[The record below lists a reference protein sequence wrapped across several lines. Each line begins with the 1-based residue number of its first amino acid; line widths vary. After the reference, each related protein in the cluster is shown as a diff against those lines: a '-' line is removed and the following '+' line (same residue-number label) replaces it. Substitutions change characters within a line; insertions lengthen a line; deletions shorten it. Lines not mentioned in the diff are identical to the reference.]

1 MVLTAPRRQS
11 LQHSQIEELKSTTN
25 SNGAGLLHSLLETQ
39 ANKYPER
46 IAVQFEDV
54 PGLSYNQLNG
64 MANSVARKLLC
75 GRGAIIPIAMER
87 SISMVVAVL
96 AVLKTGAAYVLLSPD
111 APIARNQ
118 FIVEDVKAPFV
129 LVDETTTGQFNS
141 SLEMP
146 ITRLVQRAIKAPP
159 AHFSNLNLYQSPSDI
174 AYVIYTSGTTGQPKG
189 VLLSHLAATTGISA
203 MSTPNGSEP
212 PRQLLCHSPNF
223 SAAQRTILGCL
234 CRGGTLCLASKE
246 NITLGLFKTL
256 REMNVNSL
264 EITPSMLM
272 LHDPATLPSNVKSI
286 TLGGEPVSSALID
299 AWADKVSLTSAY
311 GLSECTQL
319 NMRQRLSRGS
329 PPTLL
334 GKPTDST
341 TCMVLEPNSISPV
354 PVNTPG
360 ELCLG
365 GGQLAKGYLGLK
377 EKTRAAFIKN
387 PFGAGRLYRTGDM
400 VVLRDDGSM
409 KLVGRIDQ
417 QTKIDGQRVEPGEAN
432 AHIWRQLGVAQS
444 HVVPATVLGRKALV
458 AVVVSDQTVEW
469 PALVREARGTLRTL
483 LPSYAVPSYWVEVE
497 QMPLNTSGKVDV
509 AGLVAMVE
517 GLSAEELIT
526 PTSSVSSTPPAGT
539 PPDDAFEL
547 KVLDAVAATL
557 SLSASAVS
565 LDASFQELGGSS
577 LNAIVLVGKLRAAGV
592 QVSVPDILQAE
603 TLRDLRP
610 EPSLVMGE
618 VPAPFSLL
626 PETASARHTRGL
638 EDAYPATPL
647 QEGLCL
653 ESIIG
658 SADYVYRRTYRI
670 QGVQPAQVRQALE
683 TVISKNPIFRTSFTQ
698 SKRSFI
704 QSVRKSVNLPWKEY
718 RGVTLDR
725 AIEDLKEDP
734 LELDGP
740 LVRATVLDDSLLVLE
755 MHHCLFDFWSSKFL
769 AADAAAVLRGEQPVD
784 RPPFSAYVAFNKA
797 YASEPAPRAF
807 WQEYL
812 AGATETVVDL
822 PPATSEDS
830 EQPFVL
836 RADIGDALQ
845 RLSSATGVTIGAAVH
860 AAWAM
865 TLASHLGTDEA
876 TFLSAFA
883 GRDANVAGI
892 LSLNGPTL
900 CTVPMRITV
909 SNSGSV
915 EEFAK
920 DTQNNL
926 WNVSRYAHS
935 GLRDALSAAS
945 LRSSLFNTMVNVLAV
960 PKTDAFAED
969 SALVPVDADTQNF
982 TGYVCLELNEAD
994 PSRVKLLVPFA
1005 GVDRGAATALLDLFV
1020 DTVEQATANNAP
1032 STAAEPQQLPT
1043 VTEEPSSFG
1052 LAHAEFEQR
1061 AAANASKTAVVESSG
1076 GRSWSYGEMD
1086 AKANNLARQLVQQ
1099 DVAPGEIIP
1108 LFMDKSALT
1117 LVSILAILKAGAAFT
1132 PLDPRNPRERNSFI
1146 AQDVGA
1152 KRIITDVRN
1161 GEDCAAFGLDA
1172 IVPEQL
1178 DLDEGDSSPVDVPS
1192 LSPASTAYLIYT
1204 SGSTGLPKGVVV
1216 PHSAVAASAEGM
1228 IEATAVT
1235 ADWVSLWTLN
1245 YVFDASYYDVFTV
1258 LSAGATLCVAPQ
1270 DDVMSDLAGHINRM
1284 GVEQVMLTP
1293 TMAKLISG
1301 GPSEVPK
1308 LKVLNVCGE
1317 KIDSNIQE
1325 WAKQIDVYNGY
1336 GPTEATIL
1344 MTVSKVAPDGD
1355 LNSIGLP
1362 LRHAT
1367 AVILPA
1373 EGSSLKRLP
1382 AGEVGELCVRGAH
1395 LATGYLNRPEQTAK
1409 AFVRDADGEVLY
1421 RTGDLARWADD
1432 GSLICL
1438 GRKDY
1443 QVKLNGFRIEL
1454 GEIEN
1459 AVLRTD
1465 CVDAS
1470 IVSVAELAG
1479 KKQLVAFV
1487 VLKGDHEPNTQK
1499 LLSPEDKLPAIA
1511 DVIDGMHT
1519 ITHYMMPSVFLP
1531 FSGFPTLP
1539 SGKANRKE
1547 LVALAETL
1555 SKADVASYVPKNDD
1569 EDAGEV
1575 EPVSTEAERVMQA
1588 IWAAVLDQPLEA
1600 IGANSSF
1607 LALGGDSIAGINV
1620 AGQCRKKSYK
1630 IALSQVLALPTLREQ
1645 AAKMEKIELAPKK
1658 AAPAAKFT
1666 VPESVRRVIRQAKCE
1681 DDVEDIYP
1689 CGAGQIEFLTQ
1700 GRKDRQYWNLTVH
1713 RDLPA
1718 SFDLDAWK
1726 AATTQLTARN
1736 QILRAFYVLADEADP
1751 ASWYQVVLKFPTLD
1765 WDEQLYSTPEE
1776 KTQLAEQ
1783 LRDSRFAPG
1792 TPHVRYRVLRSA
1804 ADGTRT
1810 LAIKLDHGTYD
1821 GTLLRIFQDQFA
1833 AIARGDQSVPPVVDF
1848 KQFITWDA
1856 ANDRAADLSYWH
1868 TRLRHPAPPPR
1879 PLLPLPTAPATDR
1892 LRFVPLQ
1899 ADVDAIAAKY
1909 GVTAMTVF
1917 SAVYAL
1923 VAGRVLG
1930 TDDAVIDNLV
1940 AGRNADID
1948 TGDAQLLNGTC
1959 ANFLPMRMGL
1969 SADDS
1974 TVSDW
1979 MAAAQNDFWES
1990 AEHGRVGLGDIY
2002 GAERDAAGAA
2012 KLLFVFQP
2020 FAPAPVGAK
2029 PDPISWLVMKAQQKI
2044 YMVMNYALAIE
2055 VQKTLSEEGKQGYRL
2070 KVQWDSRGLS
2080 EEKID
2085 LAMGLFEGVL
2095 GRLGDGEKK
2104 ELSMDRMVEFVGGF

>member
-39 ANKYPER
+39 ANIHPER

-64 MANSVARKLLC
+64 MANSVARKLVC
-75 GRGAIIPIAMER
+75 GRGTIIPIAMER

-111 APIARNQ
+111 APMARNQ
-118 FIVEDVKAPFV
+118 FIVDDVKAPFV

-141 SLEMP
+141 SLEMS

-159 AHFSNLNLYQSPSDI
+159 AHFSNLNLYQSPSDV

-203 MSTPNGSEP
+203 MSAPNGSEP

-256 REMNVNSL
+256 REMKVNSL

-286 TLGGEPVSSALID
+286 TLGGEPVSSAIID
-299 AWADKVSLTSAY
+299 AWADRVSLTSAY

-341 TCMVLEPNSISPV
+341 TCVVLEPGTTTTV
-354 PVNTPG
+354 PANTPG

-365 GGQLAKGYLGLK
+365 GSQLAKGYLGLK
-377 EKTRAAFIKN
+377 AKTRAAFIKN
-387 PFGAGRLYRTGDM
+387 PFGAGRVYRTGDM

-409 KLVGRIDQ
+409 ELLGRIDH

-432 AHIWRQLGVAQS
+432 AHVQRQLGVAQS

-458 AVVVSDQTVEW
+458 AVVVSDQTVDW
-469 PALVREARGTLRTL
+469 PALVREARAALRSL

-497 QMPLNTSGKVDV
+497 AVPLNTSGKVDV

-517 GLSAEELIT
+517 GLTAEELIT

-539 PPDDAFEL
+539 PPDDALEL
-547 KVLDAVAATL
+547 KLLDAVAATL
-557 SLSASAVS
+557 SLSPSAVS

-592 QVSVPDILQAE
+592 QVSVPDILQAA

-610 EPSLVMGE
+610 EPALVTGE

-626 PETASARHTRGL
+626 PEGASARHAPGL

-670 QGVQPAQVRQALE
+670 QGVEPAQVRQALE
-683 TVISKNPIFRTSFTQ
+683 TVMSKNPIFRTSFTQ

-704 QSVRKSVNLPWKEY
+704 QSVRQSVELPWKEY
-718 RGVTLDR
+718 RGVALDR

-784 RPPFSAYVAFNKA
+784 RPPFSAYVAFNNA

-822 PPATSEDS
+822 PPAASEEDS
-830 EQPFVL
+830 EPFVL

-845 RLSSATGVTIGAAVH
+845 RLSSATGVSVGAAVH

-900 CTVPMRITV
+900 CTVPMRVAV
-909 SNSGSV
+909 SPTGASV
-915 EEFAK
+915 EQFAK
-920 DTQNNL
+920 ETQNNL

-945 LRSSLFNTMVNVLAV
+945 LRPSLFNTMVNVLAV
-960 PKTDAFAED
+960 PKTDAFADD
-969 SALVPVDADTQNF
+969 SALVPVDAETQNF

-1005 GVDRGAATALLDLFV
+1005 ADGAAATALLELFV
-1020 DTVEQATANNAP
+1020 NTVEKAAANNALNTQVAVVEDESP
-1032 STAAEPQQLPT
+1032 
-1043 VTEEPSSFG
+1043 SFG

-1061 AAANASKTAVVESSG
+1061 AAADASKVAIVESS

-1086 AKANNLARQLVQQ
+1086 AQANNLARHLVQQ
-1099 DVAPGEIIP
+1099 GVVPGEVVP

-1117 LVSILAILKAGAAFT
+1117 LVAILAILKAGAAFT
-1132 PLDPRNPRERNSFI
+1132 PLDPRNPRERNGFI

-1152 KRIITDVRN
+1152 KRIITDERN
-1161 GEDCAAFGLDA
+1161 GDECASFGLDC

-1178 DLDEGDSSPVDVPS
+1178 DLDSEGDGLPVDDVAG

-1216 PHSAVAASAEGM
+1216 PHSAVAASTEGM

-1245 YVFDASYYDVFTV
+1245 YVFDAAYYDAFTV

-1301 GPSEVPK
+1301 GPGEVPG

-1325 WAKQIDVYNGY
+1325 WAKRIDVYNG
-1336 GPTEATIL
+1336 
-1344 MTVSKVAPDGD
+1344 
-1355 LNSIGLP
+1355 
-1362 LRHAT
+1362 
-1367 AVILPA
+1367 
-1373 EGSSLKRLP
+1373 
-1382 AGEVGELCVRGAH
+1382 
-1395 LATGYLNRPEQTAK
+1395 
-1409 AFVRDADGEVLY
+1409 
-1421 RTGDLARWADD
+1421 
-1432 GSLICL
+1432 
-1438 GRKDY
+1438 
-1443 QVKLNGFRIEL
+1443 
-1454 GEIEN
+1454 
-1459 AVLRTD
+1459 
-1465 CVDAS
+1465 
-1470 IVSVAELAG
+1470 
-1479 KKQLVAFV
+1479 
-1487 VLKGDHEPNTQK
+1487 
-1499 LLSPEDKLPAIA
+1499 
-1511 DVIDGMHT
+1511 
-1519 ITHYMMPSVFLP
+1519 
-1531 FSGFPTLP
+1531 
-1539 SGKANRKE
+1539 
-1547 LVALAETL
+1547 
-1555 SKADVASYVPKNDD
+1555 
-1569 EDAGEV
+1569 
-1575 EPVSTEAERVMQA
+1575 
-1588 IWAAVLDQPLEA
+1588 
-1600 IGANSSF
+1600 
-1607 LALGGDSIAGINV
+1607 
-1620 AGQCRKKSYK
+1620 
-1630 IALSQVLALPTLREQ
+1630 
-1645 AAKMEKIELAPKK
+1645 
-1658 AAPAAKFT
+1658 
-1666 VPESVRRVIRQAKCE
+1666 
-1681 DDVEDIYP
+1681 
-1689 CGAGQIEFLTQ
+1689 
-1700 GRKDRQYWNLTVH
+1700 
-1713 RDLPA
+1713 
-1718 SFDLDAWK
+1718 
-1726 AATTQLTARN
+1726 
-1736 QILRAFYVLADEADP
+1736 
-1751 ASWYQVVLKFPTLD
+1751 
-1765 WDEQLYSTPEE
+1765 
-1776 KTQLAEQ
+1776 
-1783 LRDSRFAPG
+1783 
-1792 TPHVRYRVLRSA
+1792 
-1804 ADGTRT
+1804 
-1810 LAIKLDHGTYD
+1810 
-1821 GTLLRIFQDQFA
+1821 
-1833 AIARGDQSVPPVVDF
+1833 
-1848 KQFITWDA
+1848 
-1856 ANDRAADLSYWH
+1856 
-1868 TRLRHPAPPPR
+1868 
-1879 PLLPLPTAPATDR
+1879 
-1892 LRFVPLQ
+1892 
-1899 ADVDAIAAKY
+1899 
-1909 GVTAMTVF
+1909 
-1917 SAVYAL
+1917 
-1923 VAGRVLG
+1923 
-1930 TDDAVIDNLV
+1930 
-1940 AGRNADID
+1940 
-1948 TGDAQLLNGTC
+1948 
-1959 ANFLPMRMGL
+1959 
-1969 SADDS
+1969 
-1974 TVSDW
+1974 
-1979 MAAAQNDFWES
+1979 
-1990 AEHGRVGLGDIY
+1990 
-2002 GAERDAAGAA
+2002 
-2012 KLLFVFQP
+2012 
-2020 FAPAPVGAK
+2020 
-2029 PDPISWLVMKAQQKI
+2029 
-2044 YMVMNYALAIE
+2044 
-2055 VQKTLSEEGKQGYRL
+2055 
-2070 KVQWDSRGLS
+2070 
-2080 EEKID
+2080 
-2085 LAMGLFEGVL
+2085 
-2095 GRLGDGEKK
+2095 
-2104 ELSMDRMVEFVGGF
+2104 

>member
-39 ANKYPER
+39 ANMHPER
-46 IAVQFEDV
+46 TAVQFEDV

-64 MANSVARKLLC
+64 MANSVARKLVC
-75 GRGAIIPIAMER
+75 GRGTIIPIAMER

-111 APIARNQ
+111 APMARNQ

-129 LVDETTTGQFNS
+129 LVDETTTGQFDS
-141 SLEMP
+141 SLEIS

-159 AHFSNLNLYQSPSDI
+159 AHFGNLNLYQSPSDI

-203 MSTPNGSEP
+203 MSTPNNSEP

-256 REMNVNSL
+256 RNMNINSL

-286 TLGGEPVSSALID
+286 TLGGEPVSSAIID

-341 TCMVLEPNSISPV
+341 TCVVLEPGTTTTV

-365 GGQLAKGYLGLK
+365 GSQLAKGYLGLK
-377 EKTRAAFIKN
+377 SKTRAAFIKN
-387 PFGAGRLYRTGDM
+387 PFGSGRLYRTGDM

-409 KLVGRIDQ
+409 ELVGRIDH

-432 AHIWRQLGVAQS
+432 AHVQRQLGVMQS
-444 HVVPATVLGRKALV
+444 NVVPATVLGRKALV
-458 AVVVSDQTVEW
+458 AVVVSDQTVDW
-469 PALVREARGTLRTL
+469 PALVREARAALRTL

-497 QMPLNTSGKVDV
+497 AMPLNTSGKVDV
-509 AGLVAMVE
+509 AGLVVMVE
-517 GLSAEELIT
+517 GLTAEELIT

-539 PPDDAFEL
+539 PLDDAFEL

-557 SLSASAVS
+557 SLSATAVS

-592 QVSVPDILQAE
+592 QVSVPDILQAA

-610 EPSLVMGE
+610 EPALVTGE

-626 PETASARHTRGL
+626 PEGASARHTPGL

-670 QGVQPAQVRQALE
+670 QGVEPVQVRQALE
-683 TVISKNPIFRTSFTQ
+683 TVIAANPIFRTSFTQ

-704 QSVRKSVNLPWKEY
+704 QTVRKAVQLPWKEY

-740 LVRATVLDDSLLVLE
+740 LVRATVLDDSLLVVE

-797 YASEPAPRAF
+797 YASEPGPRTF

-812 AGATETVVDL
+812 AGATETVIDL
-822 PPATSEDS
+822 PPAAVASDEDL
-830 EQPFVL
+830 EPFAL
-836 RADIGDALQ
+836 RANIGDALQ
-845 RLSSATGVTIGAAVH
+845 RLSSASGVTVGAAVH

-900 CTVPMRITV
+900 CTVPMRVAV
-909 SNSGSV
+909 SNSASV

-920 DTQNNL
+920 ETQNNL

-935 GLRDALSAAS
+935 GLRDALAAAS
-945 LRSSLFNTMVNVLAV
+945 LRPSLFNTMVNVLAV
-960 PKTDAFAED
+960 PKTDAFAEN
-969 SALVPVDADTQNF
+969 SALVPVDAETQNF

-994 PSRVKLLVPFA
+994 PSRIKLLVPFA
-1005 GVDRGAATALLDLFV
+1005 GVDRAAATALLELFV
-1020 DTVEQATANNAP
+1020 DTVEHAAANNALN
-1032 STAAEPQQLPT
+1032 TQVEPQQPA
-1043 VTEEPSSFG
+1043 VVEDASPSFG

-1061 AAANASKTAVVESSG
+1061 AAAHASKIAVVESSG
-1076 GRSWSYGEMD
+1076 KSWSYGAMD
-1086 AKANNLARQLVQQ
+1086 ATANNLARHLVQQ
-1099 DVAPGEIIP
+1099 GVVPGEVVP

-1117 LVSILAILKAGAAFT
+1117 LVAILAILKAGAAFT

-1161 GEDCAAFGLDA
+1161 GEECAAFGLDA
-1172 IVPEQL
+1172 VVPERL
-1178 DLDEGDSSPVDVPS
+1178 DLDEGDGSPVDVPG

-1284 GVEQVMLTP
+1284 GVQQVMLTP

-1301 GPSEVPK
+1301 GPAEVPG

-1317 KIDSNIQE
+1317 KIDANIQE
-1325 WAKQIDVYNGY
+1325 WAERIDVYNGY
-1336 GPTEATIL
+1336 
-1344 MTVSKVAPDGD
+1344 V
-1355 LNSIGLP
+1355 
-1362 LRHAT
+1362 
-1367 AVILPA
+1367 
-1373 EGSSLKRLP
+1373 
-1382 AGEVGELCVRGAH
+1382 EL
-1395 LATGYLNRPEQTAK
+1395 
-1409 AFVRDADGEVLY
+1409 
-1421 RTGDLARWADD
+1421 
-1432 GSLICL
+1432 
-1438 GRKDY
+1438 
-1443 QVKLNGFRIEL
+1443 
-1454 GEIEN
+1454 
-1459 AVLRTD
+1459 
-1465 CVDAS
+1465 
-1470 IVSVAELAG
+1470 SVALL
-1479 KKQLVAFV
+1479 KQL
-1487 VLKGDHEPNTQK
+1487 
-1499 LLSPEDKLPAIA
+1499 
-1511 DVIDGMHT
+1511 
-1519 ITHYMMPSVFLP
+1519 
-1531 FSGFPTLP
+1531 
-1539 SGKANRKE
+1539 
-1547 LVALAETL
+1547 
-1555 SKADVASYVPKNDD
+1555 
-1569 EDAGEV
+1569 
-1575 EPVSTEAERVMQA
+1575 
-1588 IWAAVLDQPLEA
+1588 
-1600 IGANSSF
+1600 
-1607 LALGGDSIAGINV
+1607 
-1620 AGQCRKKSYK
+1620 
-1630 IALSQVLALPTLREQ
+1630 
-1645 AAKMEKIELAPKK
+1645 
-1658 AAPAAKFT
+1658 
-1666 VPESVRRVIRQAKCE
+1666 
-1681 DDVEDIYP
+1681 
-1689 CGAGQIEFLTQ
+1689 LTRPQ
-1700 GRKDRQYWNLTVH
+1700 
-1713 RDLPA
+1713 
-1718 SFDLDAWK
+1718 
-1726 AATTQLTARN
+1726 
-1736 QILRAFYVLADEADP
+1736 LRA
-1751 ASWYQVVLKFPTLD
+1751 
-1765 WDEQLYSTPEE
+1765 
-1776 KTQLAEQ
+1776 
-1783 LRDSRFAPG
+1783 
-1792 TPHVRYRVLRSA
+1792 H
-1804 ADGTRT
+1804 
-1810 LAIKLDHGTYD
+1810 
-1821 GTLLRIFQDQFA
+1821 
-1833 AIARGDQSVPPVVDF
+1833 
-1848 KQFITWDA
+1848 
-1856 ANDRAADLSYWH
+1856 
-1868 TRLRHPAPPPR
+1868 
-1879 PLLPLPTAPATDR
+1879 
-1892 LRFVPLQ
+1892 
-1899 ADVDAIAAKY
+1899 
-1909 GVTAMTVF
+1909 
-1917 SAVYAL
+1917 
-1923 VAGRVLG
+1923 
-1930 TDDAVIDNLV
+1930 
-1940 AGRNADID
+1940 
-1948 TGDAQLLNGTC
+1948 
-1959 ANFLPMRMGL
+1959 
-1969 SADDS
+1969 
-1974 TVSDW
+1974 
-1979 MAAAQNDFWES
+1979 
-1990 AEHGRVGLGDIY
+1990 
-2002 GAERDAAGAA
+2002 
-2012 KLLFVFQP
+2012 
-2020 FAPAPVGAK
+2020 
-2029 PDPISWLVMKAQQKI
+2029 
-2044 YMVMNYALAIE
+2044 
-2055 VQKTLSEEGKQGYRL
+2055 
-2070 KVQWDSRGLS
+2070 
-2080 EEKID
+2080 
-2085 LAMGLFEGVL
+2085 
-2095 GRLGDGEKK
+2095 
-2104 ELSMDRMVEFVGGF
+2104 

>member
-25 SNGAGLLHSLLETQ
+25 NNGAGLLHSLLETQ
-39 ANKYPER
+39 AEKHPER

-159 AHFSNLNLYQSPSDI
+159 AHFGNLNLYQSPSDI

-203 MSTPNGSEP
+203 I
-212 PRQLLCHSPNF
+212 
-223 SAAQRTILGCL
+223 AAQRTILGCL

-286 TLGGEPVSSALID
+286 TLGGEPVSSALVD
-299 AWADKVSLTSAY
+299 AWADK
-311 GLSECTQL
+311 
-319 NMRQRLSRGS
+319 RLSRGS

-341 TCMVLEPNSISPV
+341 TCMVLEPNSISP
-354 PVNTPG
+354 
-360 ELCLG
+360 
-365 GGQLAKGYLGLK
+365 LAKGYLGLK

-409 KLVGRIDQ
+409 EL
-417 QTKIDGQRVEPGEAN
+417 RVEPGEAN

-469 PALVREARGTLRTL
+469 PALVREARGMLRTL

-577 LNAIVLVGKLRAAGV
+577 LNAIVL
-592 QVSVPDILQAE
+592 AE

-626 PETASARHTRGL
+626 PEAASARHTRGL

-670 QGVQPAQVRQALE
+670 QGVQPAQ
-683 TVISKNPIFRTSFTQ
+683 
-698 SKRSFI
+698 SKRSFV

-718 RGVTLDR
+718 RGVTLER

-755 MHHCLFDFWSSKFL
+755 MHHCLFDFWSSN
-769 AADAAAVLRGEQPVD
+769 
-784 RPPFSAYVAFNKA
+784 AYVAFNRA

-812 AGATETVVDL
+812 AGASETVVDL

-830 EQPFVL
+830 EEPFVL
-836 RADIGDALQ
+836 RADMGDALQ

-945 LRSSLFNTMVNVLAV
+945 LRPSLFNTMVNVLAV

-1043 VTEEPSSFG
+1043 VKEEPSSFG

-1061 AAANASKTAVVESSG
+1061 AAANPSKVAVVESS

-1086 AKANNLARQLVQQ
+1086 AKANNFAKQLVQQ
-1099 DVAPGEIIP
+1099 GVVPGEIIP

-1117 LVSILAILKAGAAFT
+1117 LVSILAILKGGAAFT

-1178 DLDEGDSSPVDVPS
+1178 DLDEGGGLPVDVPG

-1235 ADWVSLWTLN
+1235 AGWVSLWTLN